1 MTQHQGISVEL
12 DAFIRKELS
21 LSAKR
26 ALAPDD
32 GVQSDL
38 GVTGDDAAYFM
49 ESYFNYF
56 NVEVGD
62 FDFARYFAGEGSFDP
77 VASFISLIFRRR
89 GAKYERRP
97 LTVSMLQQAIDLDRG
112 RYRLSHECLLFLGQ
126 RGPATALHQL
136 DAGEYGPQVS
146 PDIVR
151 KGEHQPGII
160 QQLSLPLR
168 IERLTFC
175 HRIRQF
181 VRRSR
186 PRRRFPRTP
195 AGTAV
200 TWCAGS
206 WW

>member
-1 MTQHQGISVEL
+1 MMRHQAISVEL
-12 DAFIRKELS
+12 EAFIRKELS

-97 LTVSMLQQAIDLDRG
+97 LTVSMLQQAIDLGVWD
-112 RYRLSHECLLFLGQ
+112 S
-126 RGPATALHQL
+126 
-136 DAGEYGPQVS
+136 
-146 PDIVR
+146 
-151 KGEHQPGII
+151 
-160 QQLSLPLR
+160 
-168 IERLTFC
+168 ERL
-175 HRIRQF
+175 R
-181 VRRSR
+181 
-186 PRRRFPRTP
+186 
-195 AGTAV
+195 
-200 TWCAGS
+200 AGS
-206 WW
+206 QYAKRASNLNARFT